1 MSRSKQ
7 ARKISLQFSVKD
19 CSRCG
24 GQRLKGSA
32 CPDCGELAEPHEI
45 QLDLDRRRRVVRA
58 FKQARVVVAAP
69 HRSSATEKDLL
80 EALASVQRAV
90 ASISRSG
97 SKPDVLL
104 AAFAELDSAVAAWNQ
119 PQPRPGRNRARAI
132 GRGARLLQ
140 QGWLLFVEALA
151 APTILDAQELA
162 QRGQALLDEAASALD
177 ILKEGERFE
186 RLGEAGDLRKV
197 FAALGADAARLIGE
211 PETLTAL
218 DSKLSQIYGRDP
230 SPTGAGVQLHLYRYI
245 AVTSL
250 DLEIFGE
257 IARETETIAL
267 NGPAVAEICRTAP
280 WQREHDRVTA
290 LLSAAGQGVLHS
302 QQEDGTDLEVVK
314 ALLEVVVTC
323 RDGIIRHV
331 LATLRSRSEA
341 EYRRLIR
348 ISAGGLINTS
358 ANQFHGL
365 HLDDGLSP
373 AVRNAGAHLDFDID
387 DEGLVLIGGERFR
400 AEALLDR
407 VLAYLEVAMGMA
419 MGLSLALG
427 QLNVDIAS
435 SRHSSRRDREAA
447 INLFLGTIGV
457 TNIEVEHSDDVLRV
471 AGSATRDLDWMSTIA
486 GLTPILKPSVAAVIG
501 KIAVGEDRVLL
512 EANLSA
518 YRNFASRHRNE
529 DDLMVDLAEVVAA
542 TTVSG
547 ASLWSAQQWVVAA
560 AKASEEVDG
569 ETLANRVRR
578 IRRLREYAQGVG
590 MVEAVTFCSGTL
602 DVIRKPT
609 VESPTAIPLAFGRR
623 PDPAAIWPFGP
634 SSRPALKRCD

>member
-1 MSRSKQ
+1 MSRSKR
-7 ARKISLQFSVKD
+7 ARAISLQFTAKD

-24 GQRLKGSA
+24 GQRLAGSE
-32 CPDCGELAEPHEI
+32 CPQCGETPAPHEI
-45 QLDLDRRRRVVRA
+45 QLDLDRRRRVVQA
-58 FKQARVVVAAP
+58 FTQGRDAAMLSPTAVA
-69 HRSSATEKDLL
+69 SVDSLL
-80 EALASVQRAV
+80 EAMESVQRAV

-97 SKPDVLL
+97 SEPDVLL

-162 QRGQALLDEAASALD
+162 QRGQELLDEADSALE
-177 ILKEGERFE
+177 ILREGERFE
-186 RLGEAGDLRKV
+186 RLAEAGDLRKV
-197 FAALGADAARLIGE
+197 FAALGADAAQLIGE

-218 DSKLSQIYGRDP
+218 DRKLAKIYGRDP
-230 SPTGAGVQLHLYRYI
+230 LPTGAGVQLHLYRYI
-245 AVTSL
+245 AVASL
-250 DLEIFGE
+250 DIEVFGE

-267 NGPAVAEICRTAP
+267 NGPVVAEICRTAP

-290 LLSAAGQGVLHS
+290 LLSAAGQGVIHS

-331 LATLRSRSEA
+331 LATLRAGSEA
-341 EYRRLIR
+341 EYVRLVR
-348 ISAGGLINTS
+348 GSAGGLIKTS
-358 ANQFHGL
+358 VDRFHGL

-387 DEGLVLIGGERFR
+387 DDGLVLISGDRFS
-400 AEALLDR
+400 AEEVLDK

-457 TNIEVEHSDDVLRV
+457 TNIEVEHADGIVRV
-471 AGSATRDLDWMSTIA
+471 AGSTTRDLDWMSTIA
-486 GLTPILKPSVAAVIG
+486 GLTPILEPSVRAVVG
-501 KIAVGEDRVLL
+501 TFEVGEDRVAL

-518 YRNFASRHRNE
+518 YRNFASRHRDE
-529 DDLMVDLAEVVAA
+529 DDLMVDVAEVVAA

-578 IRRLREYAQGVG
+578 IRRFREYARAVG
-590 MVEAVTFCSGTL
+590 MVEAVAFCSSVL
-602 DVIRKPT
+602 DVIRKPNVGT
-609 VESPTAIPLAFGRR
+609 PTQIPLAFRR
-623 PDPAAIWPFGP
+623 PDPVVSRPFGP
-634 SSRPALKRCD
+634 SFRPVLTRRY